1 MENNR
6 LSLGSNTSLWK
17 MKWLHQKAFQ
27 VCQVH
32 SVAVQEGMCQACF
45 TPAHFG
51 SLSPCSSILG
61 SSSTWWEFFCT
72 QPSWGNMPFPT
83 LAYRFL
89 EDGDLFLNFSCFSI
103 LSPTLLQTYLFQE
116 LFGGILYVSGTENT
130 KLKFPLKEPSPIW
143 RTYMQVYQCLA
154 VCLLI
159 DPRDI

>member
-1 MENNR
+1 
-6 LSLGSNTSLWK
+6 
-17 MKWLHQKAFQ
+17 
-27 VCQVH
+27 
-32 SVAVQEGMCQACF
+32 MCQAFF
-45 TPAHFG
+45 TPAPFRG
-51 SLSPCSSILG
+51 LSPCSSVLRG
-61 SSSTWWEFFCT
+61 SSTQWEFFCT

-116 LFGGILYVSGTENT
+116 IFEGILYVLGTENT
-130 KLKFPLKEPSPIW
+130 ESKFPLKEPNPIW

-159 DPRDI
+159 DPRDIKYFFKPRSLNIYYFSYFSP